1 MSRGLLRTQD
11 RLVDIIEGIQG
22 LKSGGYSAERELKG
36 SATMSGNK
44 LLTAIELLVI
54 TL

>member
-1 MSRGLLRTQD
+1 ML
-11 RLVDIIEGIQG
+11 EGIQG
-22 LKSGGYSAERELKG
+22 LKLCAYPAERELKG